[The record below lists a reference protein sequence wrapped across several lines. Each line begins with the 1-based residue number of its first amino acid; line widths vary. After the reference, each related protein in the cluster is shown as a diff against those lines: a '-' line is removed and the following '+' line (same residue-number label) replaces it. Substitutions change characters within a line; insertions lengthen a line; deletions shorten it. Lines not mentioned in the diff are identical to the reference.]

1 MVKHL
6 RQRLRDVGK
15 VLDASATDLLPI
27 PIVFDWNPEQ
37 REQVLTEYRAKW
49 GCEPPQVIVIERVSA
64 RKQHDD

>member
-15 VLDASATDLLPI
+15 VLDASATEQLPI

-37 REQVLTEYRAKW
+37 REQVLTELNRP
-49 GCEPPQVIVIERVSA
+49 GSCR
-64 RKQHDD
+64 HL

>member
-15 VLDASATDLLPI
+15 VLDASATEQLPI

-37 REQVLTEYRAKW
+37 REQVLTEYRDKW
-49 GCEPPQVIVIERVSA
+49 GCEPPKVIVIERVSA